1 MGKLK
6 LTQIQGIRQESF
18 SRASPGDELTID
30 IVSGAITGSERFFS
44 TYGINNIQSW
54 VQAIF
59 DEDRET
65 VQQVLLHPAIE
76 PPHTL
81 YYRLVTPTGVIH
93 SVEHVILATSEGAI
107 RTEVRLVDK
116 AEATKGFLPT
126 IYLQTIAIQHDL
138 KLKKDSTIQFPQ
150 AQRLA
155 PILKEIKECLR
166 EEGIDSDIELARA
179 AFEPVC
185 SLCDA
190 SLFIPSTFTL
200 TFTGLSLARTD
211 LDALVNEDHS
221 LSRVGAQSPW
231 KAMLSHLHS
240 AGLHVVIGVNFNR
253 SLVLTI
259 GTDPGD

>member
-1 MGKLK
+1 M
-6 LTQIQGIRQESF
+6 
-18 SRASPGDELTID
+18 
-30 IVSGAITGSERFFS
+30 
-44 TYGINNIQSW
+44 
-54 VQAIF
+54 
-59 DEDRET
+59 
-65 VQQVLLHPAIE
+65 LHPAIE

-93 SVEHVILATSEGAI
+93 SLEHVILATSEGAI

-126 IYLQTIAIQHDL
+126 IYLQTISIQHDL

-200 TFTGLSLARTD
+200 TFTGLTLARTD

-221 LSRVGAQSPW
+221 LSRGWCAITLESNAESSSQRRTTRCDWRQFQSFT
-231 KAMLSHLHS
+231 
-240 AGLHVVIGVNFNR
+240 GFNYR
-253 SLVLTI
+253 
-259 GTDPGD
+259 DRPG

>member
-1 MGKLK
+1 
-6 LTQIQGIRQESF
+6 LTQIRGIRQESF
-18 SRASPGDELTID
+18 SPASPGAELTID
-30 IVSGAITGSERFFS
+30 IVSGTITGSERFFS

-76 PPHTL
+76 PPHRL

-93 SVEHVILATSEGAI
+93 SVEHVILATFEGTI

-126 IYLQTIAIQHDL
+126 IYLQTIAIQHGL
-138 KLKKDSTIQFPQ
+138 KLKKDSTIQF
-150 AQRLA
+150 

-185 SLCDA
+185 SLCGA

-253 SLVLTI
+253 SLVFTI

>member
-1 MGKLK
+1 VGKLK
-6 LTQIQGIRQESF
+6 LRQEHSIRQESF
-18 SRASPGDELTID
+18 SPALPGIELTID

-44 TYGINNIQSW
+44 TYGIYNFQSW

-76 PPHTL
+76 PPHRL
-81 YYRLVTPTGVIH
+81 YYRLVAPTGVIH
-93 SVEHVILATSEGAI
+93 SVEHVILATFEGTI

-116 AEATKGFLPT
+116 AKATKGFLPT
-126 IYLQTIAIQHDL
+126 IYLQTIAIQHGL
-138 KLKKDSTIQFPQ
+138 KLNKNSMIQFPQ
-150 AQRLA
+150 VQRLA

-166 EEGIDSDIELARA
+166 EEGIDSDIELAPG

-185 SLCDA
+185 SLCGA
-190 SLFIPSTFTL
+190 NLFIASTFTL
-200 TFTGLSLARTD
+200 TFAGLSLDRTD
-211 LDALVNEDHS
+211 LDALVNEEHS

-240 AGLHVVIGVNFNR
+240 VGLHVVIGVNFNR
-253 SLVLTI
+253 SLVFTI

>member
-44 TYGINNIQSW
+44 TYGINSIQSW

-126 IYLQTIAIQHDL
+126 IYLQTISIQHDL

-155 PILKEIKECLR
+155 PIRKESKEGLR
-166 EEGIDSDIELARA
+166 EGGIDSDIELARA

-200 TFTGLSLARTD
+200 TFTGLTLARTD

-259 GTDPGD
+259 GTDPDD

>member
-30 IVSGAITGSERFFS
+30 IVSGAITGSERFLS
-44 TYGINNIQSW
+44 TYGINSIQSW

-65 VQQVLLHPAIE
+65 VQQVLLHPAMV
-76 PPHTL
+76 PPHRL

-93 SVEHVILATSEGAI
+93 SVDHVILATFEGAI
-107 RTEVRLVDK
+107 QTEVRLVDK

-179 AFEPVC
+179 DFEPVC

-200 TFTGLSLARTD
+200 TFTGLTLARTD

-253 SLVLTI
+253 SLVFTI
-259 GTDPGD
+259 GTDQGD